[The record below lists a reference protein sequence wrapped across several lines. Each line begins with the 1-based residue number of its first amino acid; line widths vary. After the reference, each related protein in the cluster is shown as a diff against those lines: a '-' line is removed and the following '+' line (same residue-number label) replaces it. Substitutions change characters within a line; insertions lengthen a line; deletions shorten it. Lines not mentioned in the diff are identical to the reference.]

1 MQVGVPGGRLNVIAG
16 MIAAVSLCSGAV
28 AQDTPAQSDPVSA
41 MIGTWEFSNADRDK
55 VCRFVFRGE
64 SIAGGHKLDIDKNCP
79 NLFPTTR
86 DIVAWAVDKFGS
98 LRLLDVSGNAP
109 IELSEAEV
117 GLYDGF
123 EPGQGRYVLQIV
135 VAAPARSAEEVAGD
149 WAVARG
155 AGKTICVLTLANAP
169 SGTDALAL
177 KIKPGCDAF
186 VSRFAPASWRI
197 DQGELLLLSAR
208 GQTWRFEANDAN
220 TWQRVPDTADPVLL
234 VRQQ

>member
-1 MQVGVPGGRLNVIAG
+1 MQAGGPGGHLRLFAG
-16 MIAAVSLCSGAV
+16 VFAAASLCTAAY
-28 AQDTPAQSDPVSA
+28 AQDTPAPSDPASA

-55 VCRFVFRGE
+55 VCRFVFRKDVVP
-64 SIAGGHKLDIDKNCP
+64 SGHKLEVDKSCP
-79 NLFPTTR
+79 NLFPATK
-86 DIVAWAVDKFGS
+86 DIVAWAVDSFGS
-98 LRLLDVSGNAP
+98 LRLLDSAGNPA

-135 VAAPARSAEEVAGD
+135 VTAPPRSAEDQVGD
-149 WAVARG
+149 WAITRG
-155 AGKTICVLTLANAP
+155 AGKPICMLTLANAP

-177 KIKPGCDAF
+177 KIKPGCDTF
-186 VSRFAPASWRI
+186 VSRFAPVSWRM
-197 DQGELLLLSAR
+197 DQGELLLLSVR

-234 VRQQ
+234 LRQQ